1 MNTTSSM
8 AASKA
13 KKIRFFS
20 VLIFIIYLMC
30 LCYFLFFSENMG
42 RTNNCGYRY
51 NLIPFHE
58 IKRFIKYANLIGWK
72 SVTINIFGNVI
83 AFMPFGYLIPI
94 IIKQKIGIIKTTLLS
109 MIFSVGVETIQLF
122 FKLGSFD
129 VDDIFLNTLG
139 GLTGYILFY
148 LIYGRRQNNARKKA

>member
-1 MNTTSSM
+1 
-8 AASKA
+8 
-13 KKIRFFS
+13 
-20 VLIFIIYLMC
+20 
-30 LCYFLFFSENMG
+30 MG

-58 IKRFIKYANLIGWK
+58 IRRFIKYANIIGWK
-72 SVTINIFGNVI
+72 SVAINIFGNVI

-94 IIKQKIGIIKTTLLS
+94 IIKQKTGIIKTTLLS

-122 FKLGSFD
+122 FKIGSFD